1 MKKDFMEQIVDLLA
15 ADKLAEVYEK
25 DEEYRKRLKEDN
37 LLYGKLKDALTNEQ
51 AELLEEYF
59 TSALSSSSRKE
70 TLAYTQGMKD
80 LLSFLK
86 YLSK

>member
-1 MKKDFMEQIVDLLA
+1 MEQIVNLIV

-25 DEEYRKRLKEDN
+25 DEDYQNRLKEDD
-37 LLYGKLKDALTNEQ
+37 LIYRKLKDALTDEQ
-51 AELLEEYF
+51 VELLEEYF
-59 TSALSSSSRKE
+59 TSALSLSARKE